1 MLDFGGGRNNRT
13 RLKQAPSLPM
23 DWHARQNVLNVLE
36 HTGPPR
42 ATAQETTHDRRQLRK
57 SRHRK
62 VTTLVPRTTEAPK
75 PSQPMMSLMPELV
88 VPGLGETASTG
99 PRHRASTRASLQIR
113 LHSTTFSK
121 GCCMRCLLHLLSHVQ
136 VPKVMAQGLRQTRL
150 ALKTISFGCV
160 QAVACFF
167 CFLIFLQPLTKKKGW
182 QIHPLQTCH
191 LVASEDNNTDWSKQ
205 RARIHSGRHFLAVI
219 WWGVVPW
226 NRKLR
231 RSS

>member
-1 MLDFGGGRNNRT
+1 MLHNTSPMQGQGVQNFFRKSYLWPMLDFGGGRNNRT

-191 LVASEDNNTDWSKQ
+191 LVASE
-205 RARIHSGRHFLAVI
+205 FL
-219 WWGVVPW
+219 
-226 NRKLR
+226 
-231 RSS
+231 RS